1 MTAASSGLKAP
12 SDLKGASNLKGAL
25 LGLAAMGLFACSDV
39 AIKALGA
46 GYNPFQIVFLG
57 V

>member
-1 MTAASSGLKAP
+1 LTAASSGLKAP